1 MSLTSK
7 ISLALGLMTGLGLS
21 FVAPVVFQP
30 EGFALLYRAGYA
42 NAQAPAQT
50 FADVPADHWAH
61 DYIEALAKSNIV
73 SGFGDRTFKPNDPV
87 TRAEF
92 AAILDRA
99 FLLSSQPIT
108 VQPPFTDVPDNYWA
122 ADAIAAA
129 RSGGFLSGY
138 PDNTFKPNDRIV
150 RVQTLISL
158 ANGLKYPAGNPQ
170 SLSNYKD
177 ADTVPAYARPS
188 IAAAAQAN
196 LIVSYPAPDQISPN
210 RSASR
215 AEVAAFVYQALVKA
229 GRVDP
234 IATKLERRWQIM
246 PATVIAAQAYQ
257 VSLSE
262 NGQRLAAI
270 TGQSIGEPGPDIQVW
285 NAQTGSLL
293 KTVTTEALDSV
304 FNAIAISK
312 DGTKI
317 AFIKTTPSTG
327 AIQLTVQTIE
337 DGRVLLTKSLNPPK
351 DQILKTN
358 YPITPEV
365 LYVVFSPDSQQVIT
379 QVSLNSLNTQ
389 TYQSDTLY
397 NRLNFQDIATGKVAQ
412 SIDMPL
418 ADGLYVKPVLSPD
431 GSLLA
436 TPSVLLPRSINPP
449 TVVIWRRNNDSRFV
463 PLTALSTSEEDSSS
477 SVEAMT
483 FTNSNL
489 LSISGNYYGT
499 WNPQT
504 GEQVQSN
511 VLFPSEEC
519 IQEGDVLPSP
529 DGTSYFVGTYPNL
542 GDCFGNIQTGEFQRN
557 LDGWSINL
565 KTGVFS
571 GDGDSIAVV
580 GDREIRIFTKAAP

>member
-30 EGFALLYRAGYA
+30 EGFALLYRPGYA

-108 VQPPFTDVPDNYWA
+108 VQPLFTDVPANYWA
-122 ADAIAAA
+122 TDAILAA
-129 RSGGFLSGY
+129 RSAGFLSGY

-150 RVQTLISL
+150 RVQTLVSL
-158 ANGLKYPAGNPQ
+158 ANGLKYPAGDPQ

-188 IAAAAQAN
+188 IATAAQAN

-215 AEVAAFVYQALVKA
+215 AEVVAFVYQALVKA
-229 GRVDP
+229 GRIDP
-234 IATKLERRWQIM
+234 IAVKPERRWQIT
-246 PATVIAAQAYQ
+246 PITTIAAEAYRM
-257 VSLSE
+257 SLSG

-270 TGQSIGEPGPDIQVW
+270 TDLGQNIKIW
-285 NAQTGSLL
+285 NTQTGSLL
-293 KTVTTEALDSV
+293 RTVIPEEPDSV
-304 FNAIAISK
+304 FTEVAISQ

-317 AFIKTTPSTG
+317 AAIKRILPTG
-327 AIQLTVQTIE
+327 ARQLTVQSVE
-337 DGRVLLTKSLNPPK
+337 DGRVLIDKPLNPS
-351 DQILKTN
+351 QRTN
-358 YPITPEV
+358 DLTETD
-365 LYVVFSPDSQQVIT
+365 LSYVVFSPDDRQVIT
-379 QVSLNSLNTQ
+379 QVAVRDTQ
-389 TYQSDTLY
+389 TAPDLY
-397 NRLNFQDIATGKVAQ
+397 SNIINKRLDFQDIATGEVTQ
-412 SIDMPL
+412 PIDLLNTEGIAGPTF
-418 ADGLYVKPVLSPD
+418 SPD
-431 GSLLA
+431 GRLLA
-436 TPSVLLPRSINPP
+436 GLYGNNDNNDNDLKTIG
-449 TVVIWRRNNDSRFV
+449 IWRRNQNNRFDY
-463 PLTALSTSEEDSSS
+463 LMALPASKDGFLVSGI
-477 SVEAMT
+477 T

-489 LSISGNYYGT
+489 LNLTMVKNDETRLDT

-504 GEQVQSN
+504 GEQVQSTT
-511 VLFPSEEC
+511 LPDEKC
-519 IQEGDVLPSP
+519 LQQADILPSP
-529 DGTSYFVGTYPNL
+529 DGTSYFSSYPDL
-542 GDCFGNIQTGEFQRN
+542 PACLGNIQTREFQKN
-557 LDGWSINL
+557 LDGLLLVSAS
-565 KTGVFS
+565 VFS
-571 GDGDSIAVV
+571 GDGDTIAVV